1 MNWKHRRHRE
11 TMKLTRGQKNIIE
24 RAAKREDPP
33 HLVFLTKI
41 FIQASLPHKDPGNEE
56 HWVRTNG
63 HFSLRISPGEMT
75 VGTETIRLGIP
86 YGTFARLLLMWIV
99 TESLQTKSR
108 TVFMGKSLR
117 RFLAHLGIA
126 ATGGVNGS
134 ITRLKDQLLRLIHC
148 RLALEH
154 NTETSLT
161 GVQFYLVE
169 QKSLTWIENLNVLSL
184 TENMLEL
191 NEKFYEYIT
200 SSAVPLD
207 FEVIKAIKQSSF
219 AIDIYVW
226 LTYRMSSLREKQ
238 FISWRLLAKQM
249 GSDYGDLKNF
259 KKKFSQH
266 LKTIQVAYPELK
278 VFIETGGLKLYP
290 SPTHIKKK
298 EVGA

>member
-1 MNWKHRRHRE
+1 
-11 TMKLTRGQKNIIE
+11 
-24 RAAKREDPP
+24 
-33 HLVFLTKI
+33 
-41 FIQASLPHKDPGNEE
+41 
-56 HWVRTNG
+56 
-63 HFSLRISPGEMT
+63 
-75 VGTETIRLGIP
+75 
-86 YGTFARLLLMWIV
+86 
-99 TESLQTKSR
+99 
-108 TVFMGKSLR
+108 MGKSLR